1 MEEHETRV
9 LIISGDLVEQEVDAI
24 VNAANNDLQLGGGV
38 AGAIRRA
45 AGSSVQDECDAHGPV
60 MVGEAAIT
68 GAGKLPARY
77 VIHAASMALGGRT
90 TRSAL
95 KSSMDHVFRL
105 AHEHGVDTI
114 AVPAVGTGIAG
125 FPIDECAR
133 VMAECLSSAL
143 SEGWQPSE
151 VRFVLFGEDAKR
163 PFEAAFRPVFSEESG
178 PDV

>member
-1 MEEHETRV
+1 MAKRKTRV
-9 LIISGDLVEQEVDAI
+9 VIISGDLVEQVVDAI

-45 AGSSVQDECDAHGPV
+45 AGPSVQDECDAHGPIQ
-60 MVGEAAIT
+60 VGEAAIT
-68 GAGKLPARY
+68 GAGNLRARY

-90 TRSAL
+90 SRMSLT
-95 KSSMDHVFRL
+95 SSMGHAFRL
-105 AHEHGVDTI
+105 AFQHDVDTI
-114 AVPAVGTGIAG
+114 AVPAVGAGIAG

-133 VMAECLSSAL
+133 VMAECLRSAL

-163 PFEAAFRPVFSEESG
+163 PFEAAFQPVFSDRFG
-178 PDV
+178 PDG